1 MNNEIAYKI
10 GKLEQSID
18 DLKIDILAD
27 KTEFKEQWYREQRI
41 IFKTLEDIQDS
52 LTSIGMRE
60 RDRSGFIDGART
72 TARIAWVI
80 ILSIIGAVFTI
91 GTYVGSGNNP
101 FQK

>member
-1 MNNEIAYKI
+1 MENEIAYKI
-10 GKLEQSID
+10 GKLEQSIT
-18 DLKIDILAD
+18 DLKSEILSD
-27 KTEFKEQWYREQRI
+27 KTDFAEKWYREQRI

-52 LTSIGMRE
+52 LTAIGMRE

-80 ILSIIGAVFTI
+80 ILTVVGAVFTI
-91 GTYVGSGNNP
+91 GTYVGSGSFP